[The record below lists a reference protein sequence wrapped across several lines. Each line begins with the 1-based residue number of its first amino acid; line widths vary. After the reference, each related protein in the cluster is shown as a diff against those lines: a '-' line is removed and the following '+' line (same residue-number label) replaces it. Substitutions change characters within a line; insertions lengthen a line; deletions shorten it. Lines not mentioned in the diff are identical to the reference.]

1 MSRANKI
8 FSKIFEAEMPDLTN
22 DEEAFNNALDL
33 ETDPAAFSTEPSAPG
48 FDAKYIEKAKEWIGK
63 IDKFVEWINGTE
75 NSLNKYFVDI
85 DYDGSPFEGISSSS
99 SKMLTR
105 IAGDLADLQQHISG
119 YIITYGKK
127 DSESANESVKKKVI
141 ESTIPQSD
149 ETLRRKFWLW
159 LKNKYG
165 SKWRFVTV
173 KSEHLDEYNQLDNP
187 EYPKLGEAEI
197 NHIQQRFVGKKLKD
211 VLQPPRKIERDYGDF
226 PGDDERRS
234 WRQGIG
240 GDYARHGAQQ
250 MKHWGY

>member
-119 YIITYGKK
+119 YIITSGKK
-127 DSESANESVKKKVI
+127 DSESANESVKKKLN
-141 ESTIPQSD
+141 EDTSAQQA
-149 ETLRRKFWLW
+149 FWNSLTS
-159 LKNKYG
+159 KYG
-165 SKWRFVTV
+165 DKWKFVTL
-173 KSEHLDEYNQLDNP
+173 KPKHIEDFQQQTEHTLDDDDIEN
-187 EYPKLGEAEI
+187 I
-197 NHIQQRFVGKKLKD
+197 NRYMGKKLSQFLTPK
-211 VLQPPRKIERDYGDF
+211 QPVRDNTPDYGD
-226 PGDDERRS
+226 DEAS
-234 WRQGIG
+234 HNYRQWKNSGIG
-240 GDYARHGAQQ
+240 RGYSRYGAQQ